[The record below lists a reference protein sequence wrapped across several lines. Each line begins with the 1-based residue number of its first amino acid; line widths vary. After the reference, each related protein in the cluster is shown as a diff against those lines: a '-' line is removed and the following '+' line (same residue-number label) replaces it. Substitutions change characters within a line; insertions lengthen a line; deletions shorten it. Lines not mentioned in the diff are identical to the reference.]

1 MKKAMGIG
9 LGVVGLIVLVV
20 AVASFRFSS
29 IETPDYEVIETWG
42 KVEVRRYPKCIV
54 AQTRVRNA
62 SFKESGSGGFRV
74 VAGYIFGGNESKQS
88 ISMTSPVVMEMGDK
102 STLEFVMPSK
112 YRLEDLPQPLSDSVK
127 IMEVAPRVLAVLR
140 FGGFSS
146 DKKIARYGKQLQEV
160 LNSKQVKTRGNLLYM
175 GYNAPWDVIGRRNE
189 VAFELVE

>member
-1 MKKAMGIG
+1 
-9 LGVVGLIVLVV
+9 
-20 AVASFRFSS
+20 
-29 IETPDYEVIETWG
+29 
-42 KVEVRRYPKCIV
+42 
-54 AQTRVRNA
+54 
-62 SFKESGSGGFRV
+62 
-74 VAGYIFGGNESKQS
+74 
-88 ISMTSPVVMEMGDK
+88 MTSPVVMEMGDK

-112 YRLEDLPQPLSDSVK
+112 YRLEDLPKPLSDSVK